1 VRLYR
6 QAIDRRAVIV
16 SDNSRSIPCIS
27 CEGAGYSWKRLVDF
41 QDEETCS
48 HCKGTGLEPV
58 VTMTSGFEG
67 SIPPIN
73 MPKL

>member
-27 CEGAGYSWKRLVDF
+27 CEGAGIAGKDLWISKMKR
-41 QDEETCS
+41 
-48 HCKGTGLEPV
+48 HV
-58 VTMTSGFEG
+58 VIVKVQVWS
-67 SIPPIN
+67 
-73 MPKL
+73 L